1 MKLLSTLMGQWTL
14 INQGTDLNVLDWMF
28 YDIWKSSYDTIL
40 RVSNGHLENLEMS
53 GSFNARRKSPRI
65 DRRFYW
71 VKFIFSQSEHP
82 NLENCLGIM
91 TCVTSIDDYAKD
103 MVHFVVFGTV
113 QCTINFSVLQTEE
126 FMSHL
131 IFN

>member
-1 MKLLSTLMGQWTL
+1 MKLLSTLMGQWTP

-53 GSFNARRKSPRI
+53 GSFNARRKSPGI

-82 NLENCLGIM
+82 NLENFLGIM
-91 TCVTSIDDYAKD
+91 TCVKSIDDYAKD
-103 MVHFVVFGTV
+103 
-113 QCTINFSVLQTEE
+113 L
-126 FMSHL
+126 
-131 IFN
+131 